1 MTPKGEQIALRRKH
15 FPEILATDSTST
27 FLFSR
32 NSLSLSL
39 SLSLSTIKQN
49 IFHAFFSAPKL
60 IYLTWGFM
68 QAL

>member
-39 SLSLSTIKQN
+39 STIKQN